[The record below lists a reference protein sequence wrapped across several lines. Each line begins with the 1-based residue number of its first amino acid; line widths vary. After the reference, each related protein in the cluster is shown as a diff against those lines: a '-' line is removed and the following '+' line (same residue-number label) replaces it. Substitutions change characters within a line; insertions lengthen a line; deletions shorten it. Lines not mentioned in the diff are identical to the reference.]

1 MVTSNDDYDSPWKE
15 AVEHYFP
22 EFIEFYFPE
31 AYSEI
36 DWSEEYVFL
45 DQELRA
51 VVQDAELGKRFV
63 DKLVRVTALNG
74 EEKWI
79 YIHIEVQGTR
89 QTEFA
94 KRMFVYNYRI
104 YDKYDKPV
112 ASLAVLAD
120 QHPHWR
126 PDSFGYTVLG
136 SVTSIQF
143 PIAKL
148 TDYKDR
154 VDELL
159 TSDNTFAIVTA
170 AHVLTQRTQKNAEE
184 RYQVKW
190 QLVRSLYERKW
201 SKQRIIDLF
210 SVIDWMMYLPEELT
224 QKLRQD
230 IEILEEKETVKY
242 VTSIQ
247 RLIIGE
253 AEQRAKQEG
262 KFEGKQEGKQE
273 GKKEGEMLILQRLL
287 ARRFGV
293 LPSDTISLISN
304 APVEDIERW
313 IDRILDAETLVDV
326 FKD

>member
-1 MVTSNDDYDSPWKE
+1 M
-15 AVEHYFP
+15 
-22 EFIEFYFPE
+22 
-31 AYSEI
+31 
-36 DWSEEYVFL
+36 
-45 DQELRA
+45 
-51 VVQDAELGKRFV
+51 
-63 DKLVRVTALNG
+63 
-74 EEKWI
+74 
-79 YIHIEVQGTR
+79 
-89 QTEFA
+89 
-94 KRMFVYNYRI
+94 
-104 YDKYDKPV
+104 
-112 ASLAVLAD
+112 AD

-230 IEILEEKETVKY
+230 IDILEEKETVKY

-262 KFEGKQEGKQE
+262 KFEGKQEGKQ
-273 GKKEGEMLILQRLL
+273 EGEMLILQRLL

>member
-1 MVTSNDDYDSPWKE
+1 M
-15 AVEHYFP
+15 
-22 EFIEFYFPE
+22 
-31 AYSEI
+31 
-36 DWSEEYVFL
+36 
-45 DQELRA
+45 
-51 VVQDAELGKRFV
+51 
-63 DKLVRVTALNG
+63 
-74 EEKWI
+74 
-79 YIHIEVQGTR
+79 
-89 QTEFA
+89 
-94 KRMFVYNYRI
+94 
-104 YDKYDKPV
+104 
-112 ASLAVLAD
+112 AD

-230 IEILEEKETVKY
+230 IDILEEKETVKY

-247 RLIIGE
+247 RLIL
-253 AEQRAKQEG
+253 AEMKEEIRQEVKQEV
-262 KFEGKQEGKQE
+262 KQQ
-273 GKKEGEMLILQRLL
+273 GEMLILQRLL